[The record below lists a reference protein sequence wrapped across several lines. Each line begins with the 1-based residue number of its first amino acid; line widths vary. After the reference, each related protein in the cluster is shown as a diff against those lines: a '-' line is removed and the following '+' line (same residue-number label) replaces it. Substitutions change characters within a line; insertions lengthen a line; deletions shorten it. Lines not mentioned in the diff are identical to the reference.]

1 MTPRVPIRL
10 RLTAVFTAA
19 MALALAG
26 VGAGTVLHFRH
37 ALDLKQAC
45 S

>member
-1 MTPRVPIRL
+1 MRRVPIRL